1 MKQRMS
7 TICGALVVIA
17 LTAAIGIAT
26 FAAQRANAS
35 QLSTSDIENVYT
47 KEYQQQ
53 AQAVIDKK
61 KASRT
66 WDEDHMLTAMN
77 PYGTNTT
84 SMYLYFSTNELAKVS
99 YRVST
104 PNTDYPEFSATPNGG
119 GSYSNEHEFL
129 VLGLIPGTRNVI
141 IITLTYE
148 NGQQVTRTISKK
160 GPSKLGSEEIQL
172 ERTVS
177 ASDSNTTAM
186 DNGLY
191 AVLGNDSD
199 DQDFMY
205 YYDQYGV
212 LRGEIPILYY
222 RSHRLLF
229 DDQGRML
236 FSVSTHDIVAMNA
249 LGRIEQFY
257 RMPGNTILH
266 HDYVLDDDGNLLLL
280 ATDLDDASVQDKVVS
295 INTTTGEGK
304 VVLDLGDL
312 FGSYK
317 ASTTKPENAKATSSD
332 SSAKNWDWFHANT
345 IQYLPDGSI
354 ILSSRETSTIVKI
367 NDIAGSPS
375 IGYMLGEQS
384 FWENTSYAEYL
395 YSKVG
400 SFSGTGGQHSVTYN
414 PDPDLPDGQYYLYM
428 FNNNF
433 GYSASNPDYDW
444 MQIDGIETSIK
455 EGKTSYF
462 TKYLVDENAGT
473 YRLVQRFAVPFS
485 AYVSSAQEYEG
496 MGADNATSI
505 VVDSGIQGVWGEY
518 ATNGTLRTQY
528 KMTLSDQYIYR
539 VYKYDFRG
547 FYFA

>member
-26 FAAQRANAS
+26 FVAQRANAS

-47 KEYQQQ
+47 EEYQQQ

-61 KASRT
+61 KTSRT
-66 WDEDHMLTAMN
+66 WDEDHMLTVMN

-84 SMYLYFSTNELAKVS
+84 SMYLYFSTDELAKVS

-104 PNTDYPEFSATPNGG
+104 PNTDYPEFSATPNDGD
-119 GSYSNEHEFL
+119 SYSNEHEFL
-129 VLGLIPGTRNVI
+129 VLGLIPGKRNVI
-141 IITLTYE
+141 TITLTYE

-236 FSVSTHDIVAMNA
+236 FSVSTHDIVAMNT

-280 ATDLDDASVQDKVVS
+280 ATDLDDVSVQDKVVS
-295 INTTTGEGK
+295 INTTTGEGE

-317 ASTTKPENAKATSSD
+317 ASTTKPGNAKATSSD

-384 FWENTSYAEYL
+384 FWENTAYAKYL

-400 SFSGTGGQHSVTYN
+400 SFSGTGGQHSVTYDR
-414 PDPDLPDGQYYLYM
+414 DPDLPDGQYYLYM

-433 GYSASNPDYDW
+433 GYSASNPGYDW
-444 MQIDGIETSIK
+444 TQIDGIETSIK

-496 MGADNATSI
+496 TGANNATSI